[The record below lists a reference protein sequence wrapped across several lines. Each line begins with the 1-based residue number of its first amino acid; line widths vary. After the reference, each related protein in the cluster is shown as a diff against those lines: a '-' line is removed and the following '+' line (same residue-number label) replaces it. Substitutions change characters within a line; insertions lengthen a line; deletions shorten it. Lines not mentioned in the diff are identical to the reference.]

1 MNELI
6 FKQELIENWIKI
18 LFIISTLLI
27 IGVRISGGKKIEFL
41 MKFWNIHRY
50 FIYKSGST
58 IPIFTT
64 ENILMFFLRVILFS
78 VFISLYIF
86 PLFFFESNFLNFL
99 IISIYMAL
107 YIILKYFIEK
117 TIAVILNYK
126 KKLTEINR
134 YRIGLKNLISLHLYF
149 YFIILIFNPLSIKS
163 TITLSFIL
171 FIVYSFFCF
180 NYVFKKYSNN
190 SLKGLIYLI
199 LYLCTFEIA
208 PATIIMLQAFKF

>member
-27 IGVRISGGKKIEFL
+27 IGVRTSGGKKIEFL

-58 IPIFTT
+58 IPVFTT

-78 VFISLYIF
+78 IFISLYIF
-86 PLFFFESNFLNFL
+86 PLFFFESNFFNFL
-99 IISIYMAL
+99 TISMYMAL

-117 TIAVILNYK
+117 IIAIIFNYK
-126 KKLTEINR
+126 KKLTELNR

-149 YFIILIFNPLSIKS
+149 YFILFNFQS
-163 TITLSFIL
+163 
-171 FIVYSFFCF
+171 IVYKIYHNFKFYIIYCLFLFLFC
-180 NYVFKKYSNN
+180 
-190 SLKGLIYLI
+190 IYL
-199 LYLCTFEIA
+199 
-208 PATIIMLQAFKF
+208 

>member
-1 MNELI
+1 
-6 FKQELIENWIKI
+6 
-18 LFIISTLLI
+18 
-27 IGVRISGGKKIEFL
+27 
-41 MKFWNIHRY
+41 
-50 FIYKSGST
+50 
-58 IPIFTT
+58 
-64 ENILMFFLRVILFS
+64 
-78 VFISLYIF
+78 
-86 PLFFFESNFLNFL
+86 
-99 IISIYMAL
+99 MAL

-117 TIAVILNYK
+117 TIAIILNYK

-171 FIVYSFFCF
+171 FIIYFFFCF
-180 NYVFKKYSNN
+180 TYIFKKYSNN
-190 SLKGLIYLI
+190 NLKGLVYLI